1 MTVGSAFKRSQI
13 ESLIAWWSMAGVD
26 DYCADEAVD
35 WLRAPPQPP
44 RLSPTPEPF
53 SPAGGP
59 TVSPPATSPR
69 AAASLPPIPVGPA
82 PTSLDQLHERLARE
96 GDLPGTVYGQARARP
111 VGAAEAP
118 LMIISDCP
126 DDDDL
131 AAGTILTGRTGTLL
145 RNMLSAIGID
155 LAACYRAS
163 LAVSRPPSGRLSAA
177 DIAPLAIA
185 MRQHIMLA
193 RPQNLLL
200 LGTGASEALTGDPV
214 MKARAALHDFNQ
226 AGRTMALVATYHPRT
241 LLTRPH
247 CKRQAWEDLQL
258 LLKEGSW

>member
-1 MTVGSAFKRSQI
+1 MTLGSTFQTAQI
-13 ESLIAWWSMAGVD
+13 ESLIGWWSMAGVD
-26 DYCADEAVD
+26 DYCSEEAVD
-35 WLRAPPQPP
+35 WLRAPPQAP
-44 RLSPTPEPF
+44 RLSPAPEPSAPGAAPTASRKAAPAP
-53 SPAGGP
+53 SPQGP
-59 TVSPPATSPR
+59 
-69 AAASLPPIPVGPA
+69 ASPA
-82 PTSLDQLHERLARE
+82 PTSLEQLHKRLARA

-111 VGAAEAP
+111 LGTAEAP

-131 AAGTILTGRTGTLL
+131 ATGTILSGQTGTLL

-163 LAVSRPPSGRLSAA
+163 LAVTRPASGRLPAA
-177 DIAPLAIA
+177 DIAPLASA
-185 MRQHIMLA
+185 MRHHIMLA

-200 LGTGASEALTGDPV
+200 LGTGASEAMTGDPV

-226 AGRTMALVATYHPRT
+226 DGRTMALVATYHPRT